1 VKQSVTPPAFVRRA
15 AALAA
20 VALLAG
26 CAALRPPADAASAS
40 IPTDAATAV
49 QQRGGAVPAA
59 TASAEATAAWWARF
73 GDPLLPGLVEE
84 ALRASPQ
91 ISAAQAAL
99 RQARALRDLAASG
112 LYPNVGAS
120 ASAGRSRARNISS
133 NQFQAGFDAAWEPD
147 IFGRTRAGVAAA
159 QADAA
164 ASALSLADVQ
174 VSLAAEVAVDLITLR
189 GLQAR
194 LAIAQANLASQ
205 QETSQ
210 IAQWRLQAGLATSLE
225 AEQARAAA
233 EQTQAQI
240 PALQLSM
247 AQFASALAVLTGRP
261 PAAPGLDQAAPIP
274 TAPADLA
281 QSLPTDTLRQR
292 PDVRA
297 AEAQVRAA
305 LARVTQADA
314 ARYPS
319 FSLSG
324 SLGLSA
330 LTVGGLTGP
339 GAVVSS
345 LLAGLS
351 LPLFDGGAINAQVRA
366 QDAAARQSAANLQ
379 SVALNALKDVEDAL
393 VELRS
398 SRERQATLARA
409 AEAASNAAL
418 LATQQYGGG
427 LVDFQTVLQTQR
439 TQLAL
444 QDSLASAQADAA
456 IAHVRLYKALGGGW
470 QPDSM

>member
-1 VKQSVTPPAFVRRA
+1 V
-15 AALAA
+15 
-20 VALLAG
+20 
-26 CAALRPPADAASAS
+26 
-40 IPTDAATAV
+40 
-49 QQRGGAVPAA
+49 
-59 TASAEATAAWWARF
+59 
-73 GDPLLPGLVEE
+73 
-84 ALRASPQ
+84 
-91 ISAAQAAL
+91 
-99 RQARALRDLAASG
+99 
-112 LYPNVGAS
+112 
-120 ASAGRSRARNISS
+120 
-133 NQFQAGFDAAWEPD
+133 
-147 IFGRTRAGVAAA
+147 
-159 QADAA
+159 
-164 ASALSLADVQ
+164 
-174 VSLAAEVAVDLITLR
+174 
-189 GLQAR
+189 
-194 LAIAQANLASQ
+194 
-205 QETSQ
+205 
-210 IAQWRLQAGLATSLE
+210 
-225 AEQARAAA
+225 
-233 EQTQAQI
+233 
-240 PALQLSM
+240 
-247 AQFASALAVLTGRP
+247 
-261 PAAPGLDQAAPIP
+261 PGLDQPAPIP
-274 TAPADLA
+274 AAPEGLA

-305 LARVTQADA
+305 LERVTQADA

-351 LPLFDGGAINAQVRA
+351 LPLFDGGAINAQVHSQQAVA
-366 QDAAARQSAANLQ
+366 QQRAANLQ
-379 SVALNALKDVEDAL
+379 AVALNALKEVEDTL

-409 AEAASNAAL
+409 AEAAANAAL

-444 QDSLASAQADAA
+444 QDSLAAAQADAA

-470 QPDSM
+470 QPDVATATP